1 MIVAKKTPIEKLESS
16 ISKILEDYADDV
28 RDHVAEI
35 SVEIAKKGAQ
45 ALRDESREKFNVI
58 TGKYAKG
65 WRADTVGDTVR
76 AIKWTNIIH
85 NTESGLPHL
94 LEYGHAKRNGGR
106 VAGRTHIATVEEKLI
121 EEYEREVV
129 SKL

>member
-1 MIVAKKTPIEKLESS
+1 MTVAKKTPIEKLESS
-16 ISKILEDYADDV
+16 ISKILEEYADDV
-28 RDHVAEI
+28 RGHVAEI
-35 SVEIAKKGAQ
+35 SVAIAKKGAQ
-45 ALRDESREKFNVI
+45 ALRNESREKFNVI

-65 WRADTVGDTVR
+65 WRADTIGNSER
-76 AIKWTNIIH
+76 AVSWSNIIH

-121 EEYEREVV
+121 EEYQREVI